1 MGHTASLISE
11 RTDNQHSK
19 NLDFYP
25 LRLIQRIMR
34 GHWLALAPSPALGP
48 LLCSPLPS
56 YCHEAC
62 SRLLLQSMRYIREKG
77 VATRVSVT
85 TQIIVG
91 VWPKLG
97 DTKVPPDEN
106 ALVLK

>member
-1 MGHTASLISE
+1 
-11 RTDNQHSK
+11 
-19 NLDFYP
+19 
-25 LRLIQRIMR
+25 
-34 GHWLALAPSPALGP
+34 
-48 LLCSPLPS
+48 
-56 YCHEAC
+56 
-62 SRLLLQSMRYIREKG
+62 MRYIREKG